1 MSYIENRI
9 TINQYI
15 ESITNSSKKNHIG
28 SILNIF
34 NTFCMEKYGKTNQQI
49 LDDIYDEVK
58 KSHSNDKIYV
68 FFNYFKDWLLVD
80 HPDIVWFCGKNKCQ
94 KRAIKARHP
103 HTVHTY
109 MIIIRSIFEE
119 IGNIEINSRLFNKR
133 VKIPKAEEE
142 NPEQFTKNQMRL
154 LLDSVSNQYK
164 LKYMVKKDTGCRIGE
179 LVQIRKKD
187 IDTTKHPIEIK
198 IQARY
203 TKTKKS
209 RTVFVTRETTPML
222 LRLLNKK
229 NEDDLVFGTNENPY
243 IATATEK
250 TNFANYRNK
259 LANDYPEFGEIY
271 QSNGR
276 HKKTI
281 HSIRSFRA
289 SQCTEAIDESWGH
302 EYIGHKKYLGQYIRN
317 QDKQVEKFL
326 RSENYLMVY
335 EHVEIVESDHRVEKL
350 EQENQDIKKA
360 MSELSKIYESLA
372 LFKEEK
378 IKQEIEIEMLFSVFS
393 SIKKICMTKPSCF
406 CTL

>member
-1 MSYIENRI
+1 
-9 TINQYI
+9 
-15 ESITNSSKKNHIG
+15 
-28 SILNIF
+28 
-34 NTFCMEKYGKTNQQI
+34 MEKYGKTNQQI

-68 FFNYFKDWLLVD
+68 FFNHFKDWLLVD
-80 HPDIVWFCGKNKCQ
+80 HPDIVWFCGKNKHQ
-94 KRAIKARHP
+94 KRSIKARHP
-103 HTVHTY
+103 HTVQLY
-109 MIIIRSIFEE
+109 LIKIRSIFEE
-119 IGNIEINSRLFNKR
+119 IGNMEINSRLFNKR

-142 NPEQFTKNQMRL
+142 NPEPFTKDQMRL
-154 LLDSVSNQYK
+154 LLDRVSNQYK

-187 IDTTKHPIEIK
+187 IDTTKYPIEIK

-243 IATATEK
+243 IATGTEK
-250 TNFANYRNK
+250 TSFAHYRNE
-259 LANDYPEFGEIY
+259 LAKDYPEFGEIY

-281 HSIRSFRA
+281 HSIRSFTA
-289 SQCTEAIDESWGH
+289 TQCTEAIDESWGH

-317 QDKQVEKFL
+317 QDKLAEKFL

-378 IKQEIEIEMLFSVFS
+378 IKQEIEIEML
-393 SIKKICMTKPSCF
+393 KKQI
-406 CTL
+406 LGN

>member
-1 MSYIENRI
+1 
-9 TINQYI
+9 
-15 ESITNSSKKNHIG
+15 
-28 SILNIF
+28 
-34 NTFCMEKYGKTNQQI
+34 MEKYGKTNQQI

-259 LANDYPEFGEIY
+259 LAKDYPEFGEIY

-281 HSIRSFRA
+281 HSIRSFTA
-289 SQCTEAIDESWGH
+289 TQCTEAIDESWGH

-378 IKQEIEIEMLFSVFS
+378 IKQEIEIEML
-393 SIKKICMTKPSCF
+393 KKQI
-406 CTL
+406 LGN